1 MNPRRPS
8 TIRRSFTL
16 TELLVVIM
24 VISILASSLLF
35 AMYGAVQQAKASR
48 TKSQI
53 TKLHELLMTRW
64 DSYRTRSIRLLGM
77 PAEARRDA
85 RAVATS
91 RLLAVRELMRLEMP
105 DRKLDVLDGSTTELT
120 KGFPFVVPYNGPLSP
135 ATVCIARPACNREYL
150 RRVANLVSPANLTN
164 GAAAWSET
172 YQDSEC
178 LYMIIASMQDIVG
191 SGLDF
196 LHEGEIGDLDQDGM
210 PEILD
215 SWGKPIAFI
224 RWAPGFLEHPGPDFT
239 FGTTDDIPSYS
250 NLQILDAEGSPDP
263 FDPLR
268 VDKRPPPPPLAPPWP
283 AEMDPTGTGTAEYQF
298 NFALYPLVVSSGP
311 DELLDIVRF
320 DYDPSNPSTQVA
332 FNFYRSGTNPYPPP
346 GWTTLIN
353 DPYSVLPTCQKR
365 LGEPFLESGGYKDN
379 ITNHGLGEGD

>member
-1 MNPRRPS
+1 MNPRRPR

-16 TELLVVIM
+16 AELLVVIM

-35 AMYGAVQQAKASR
+35 AMFGAIQQAKESR

-77 PAEARRDA
+77 TAEPRRDA
-85 RAVATS
+85 RAVATA
-91 RLLAVRELMRLEMP
+91 RLLAIRDLMRMELP
-105 DRKLDVLDGSTTELT
+105 DRKADVLDGTLASGFGFTVNYNRGGTLT
-120 KGFPFVVPYNGPLSP
+120 
-135 ATVCIARPACNREYL
+135 ATPTLTVSRPACSREYL
-150 RRVANLVSPANLTN
+150 RRVANLVSPANLTL
-164 GAAAWSET
+164 GAAAWTET

-178 LYMIIASMQDIVG
+178 LYMIVASIQDIAG

-196 LHEGEIGDLDQDGM
+196 LHEGEIGDLDEDGM

-239 FGTTDDIPSYS
+239 FGTADDIPSYS

-268 VDKRPPPPPLAPPWP
+268 VDKRPPPPPLAAPWP

-298 NFALYPLVVSSGP
+298 NFALFPLVVSSGP

-353 DPYSVLPTCQKR
+353 DPYSVLATCQKR